1 MNVHVDFPSY
11 EAKTRANMKAIRA
24 RLMGKPV
31 KPAPKKKPV
40 VTWVEPYRR
49 PIVDE
54 DSHVRLWRW
63 YLLNKREIDVILS
76 RQTPL
81 DDFAI
86 APERESMKSICLRV
100 IAATNKS
107 VSISEIIGYRRTRY
121 ITEVRQK
128 CYFEIKKLRTDLS
141 FPLIGRFFNRD
152 HTTILHGIQ
161 KLEQQ
166 GWTGI

>member
-1 MNVHVDFPSY
+1 MNIHTSF

-31 KPAPKKKPV
+31 KPAPKKKPA

-86 APERESMKSICLRV
+86 APERESMKQICQRV
-100 IAATNKS
+100 INALGNVTNL
-107 VSISEIIGYRRTRY
+107 SEIIGDRRARV
-121 ITEVRQK
+121 ITEVRGK
-128 CYFEIKKLRTDLS
+128 CYYEVRKLRPDLS
-141 FPLIGRFFNRD
+141 FPAMGRFFNRD
-152 HTTILHGIQ
+152 HTTILYITK
-161 KLEQQ
+161 KLEKQ